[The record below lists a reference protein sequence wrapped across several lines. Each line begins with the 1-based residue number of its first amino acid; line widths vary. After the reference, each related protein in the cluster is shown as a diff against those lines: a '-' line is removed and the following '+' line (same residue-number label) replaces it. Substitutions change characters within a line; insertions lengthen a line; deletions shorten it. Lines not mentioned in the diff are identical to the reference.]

1 MISKDFQQKYNEKL
15 NRINKAIDK
24 EIPDRIPVLPY
35 MDTWMFHN
43 AGISVK
49 DAYTKD
55 PEILF
60 QGVKNFTDDF
70 YVDGLMGS
78 SNIIPI
84 KALSNFGEGLY
95 VVTDD
100 GIQIV
105 GGKGHSMNED
115 EYPELIKNP
124 YKFFADKIIP
134 RKYPKLV
141 SDPVKTMELLKKGW
155 EDILTFNSYNR
166 TVNARIEN
174 ELGIPNLPRASAFV
188 APDIILDYLRDFVGV
203 STDLRRRP
211 QQFLEAAAAIQDL
224 VIKKTIE
231 TYKTPED
238 RKGIIF
244 SPQHLPTYLKP
255 KDFEKFY
262 FPFMKKMIEELSVK
276 RGYTILFY
284 MENQWMP
291 YMEILQDLPDNAR
304 VVGMLEF
311 GDLKEIKDKIG
322 NKITIAGGMRANTLR
337 YGTVNECIDEAKY
350 VIDTLAPGGN
360 FIYSVDM
367 ILMNLSDAKPENLK
381 ATLQYVHE
389 NGKY

>member
-1 MISKDFQQKYNEKL
+1 MMNNEIQQKYNEKL
-15 NRINKAIDK
+15 TRINKAIDK

-35 MDTWMFHN
+35 MDTWMFHY

-49 DAYTKD
+49 EAYTKD

-60 QGVKNFTDDF
+60 QGIKKFTDEF

-100 GIQIV
+100 GIQII

-115 EYPELIKNP
+115 EYPLLIENP
-124 YKFFADKIIP
+124 YKFFADKILA

-141 SDPVKTMELLKKGW
+141 EDPSQTIELLKKGW
-155 EDILTFNSYNR
+155 KDIVEFTAYNS

-174 ELGIPNLPRASAFV
+174 ELGIPNLPKATSFV
-188 APDIILDYLRDFVGV
+188 SPDIILDYLRDFVGV
-203 STDLRRRP
+203 SIDLRRRP
-211 QQFLEAAAAIQDL
+211 QLFLEAAEVLQDL
-224 VIKKTIE
+224 STSRVFGA
-231 TYKTPED
+231 YKTPED
-238 RKGIIF
+238 RKGIVF

-276 RGYTILFY
+276 RGYTILYY

-291 YMEILQDLPDNAR
+291 YMEVLQDLPNNAR
-304 VVGMLEF
+304 VICF
-311 GDLKEIKDKIG
+311 C
-322 NKITIAGGMRANTLR
+322 AGTL
-337 YGTVNECIDEAKY
+337 Y
-350 VIDTLAPGGN
+350 
-360 FIYSVDM
+360 
-367 ILMNLSDAKPENLK
+367 
-381 ATLQYVHE
+381 
-389 NGKY
+389 